1 MMIKHLIKLDF
12 YAMKPLKKVILPFLL
27 VPIVLGIVADLGMS
41 IMVTLTFMVFMLNIV
56 FAITEKSNFH
66 KLYGTLPV
74 KQSASILSRYLFS
87 LIAIGITAILSFV
100 IFIILSIITSGRIDW
115 IYGIQFL
122 ALSILIAVLF
132 ISIQYPFYFKFE
144 YTKASIM
151 AILPYIVC
159 FAIGIPLLNYFMNNQ
174 NFYQHIISVVNYF
187 NSNILVFLLM
197 IFVLSFLAITGSYL
211 LSKKV
216 QKKEF

>member
-1 MMIKHLIKLDF
+1 MIKHLIKLDF

-100 IFIILSIITSGRIDW
+100 IFIILSTNTAVFPEPAAAAPGAGYRHPSVQPLPHRMDPHGGRGGLSGHGKGDAAHEAGDIPPPAGYRCRQKRHPLHRFPAGKRRL
-115 IYGIQFL
+115 YVHGC
-122 ALSILIAVLF
+122 
-132 ISIQYPFYFKFE
+132 IS
-144 YTKASIM
+144 
-151 AILPYIVC
+151 
-159 FAIGIPLLNYFMNNQ
+159 
-174 NFYQHIISVVNYF
+174 
-187 NSNILVFLLM
+187 
-197 IFVLSFLAITGSYL
+197 
-211 LSKKV
+211 
-216 QKKEF
+216 